1 MTSPRTPP
9 PGPIPILRLTTCSTS
24 TTASKKHVVILE
36 PNRTELPSARRQLF
50 RRSAPPRLETV
61 RIRAPRIDSDDDD
74 YDGVG
79 VGTYSEGDVSG
90 QWDSLC
96 QAALVEAEKVVDSL
110 NLTCLEIG
118 TLVGGVS
125 DKDREMPI
133 LDSSQ
138 TLAIIFATSNLNL
151 MQVRSPSSLNRTR
164 TYMSFWCKFT
174 LRLQSYHQI
183 GLEKS
188 HDYFTPL

>member
-74 YDGVG
+74 CDGI
-79 VGTYSEGDVSG
+79 GTYAEGDVSG
-90 QWDSLC
+90 QWDGLC
-96 QAALVEAEKVVDSL
+96 QAALRETEKVVESL

-118 TLVGGVS
+118 TLVGVAE
-125 DKDREMPI
+125 KDRPIPI

-138 TLAIIFATSNLNL
+138 TLSIIFATSNLNL
-151 MQVRSPSSLNRTR
+151 MQVIEHLK
-164 TYMSFWCKFT
+164 YLKD
-174 LRLQSYHQI
+174 RLFGA
-183 GLEKS
+183 GLPA
-188 HDYFTPL
+188 FA